1 MCTWMWSY
9 APDRPMIECGMR
21 KKGGLTQCDRGAR
34 AGPSLCRPSLS
45 AAAVTAVLFS
55 LITQSAA
62 PVSAAGQEGL
72 PRIAGKPDFNG
83 IWEANNT
90 ANWDLQ
96 THQAR
101 PMVAQ
106 PGLTPGSEV
115 LAAPVVALGSIGWV
129 PGGLGVVEGEE
140 IPYQPWAAARK
151 KENEEHWLDRDPEIK
166 CFQPGVP
173 RAMYMPHPFQI
184 IQSATKVQMMFEFAD
199 AQRTIHLNKME
210 DYPNVLYM
218 GYSVGH
224 WEGDTLVTDV
234 TDFTDATWFDRSGN
248 FHSDALHVTER
259 YTPMGKDAIRYEATI
274 EDPKVFT
281 RPWKISM
288 PLYRRLEPN
297 AQLTDF
303 RCVEMVEETMYGHLR
318 KEQLVKHWE
327 GKTMDVDIT
336 RKIPP
341 GDAVYERYISGN
353 PPARNERAG
362 CEMLK
367 NWEVNVVRDQVNRG
381 CRPRSWHHS
390 AFAVAGAGAP
400 CVCGGV

>member
-1 MCTWMWSY
+1 
-9 APDRPMIECGMR
+9 MR
-21 KKGGLTQCDRGAR
+21 LWGTGWII
-34 AGPSLCRPSLS
+34 
-45 AAAVTAVLFS
+45 F
-55 LITQSAA
+55 
-62 PVSAAGQEGL
+62 VSAATLAAQAPL
-72 PRIAGKPDFNG
+72 ARIAGKPDFSG

-96 THQAR
+96 THAAR

-106 PGLTPGSEV
+106 AGLTAKPV
-115 LAAPVVALGSIGWV
+115 LAAPVLGLGSLGWV

-151 KENEEHWLDRDPEIK
+151 KENLEHWMDRDPEIK

-184 IQSATKVQMMFEFAD
+184 IQSATKINMVFEYAN

-210 DYPNVLYM
+210 EYPNVLWM
-218 GYSVGH
+218 GYSTGH
-224 WEGDTLVTDV
+224 WEGDTLVV
-234 TDFTDATWFDRSGN
+234 NVSDFTDATWFDRAGN
-248 FHSDALHVTER
+248 FHSDALKVTER
-259 YTPMGKDAIRYEATI
+259 YTPMGRDVIRYEATI
-274 EDPKVFT
+274 EDPQVFT

-318 KEQLVKHWE
+318 KDQLVKHWE
-327 GKTMDVDIT
+327 GTTMNVDIT

-341 GDAVYERYISGN
+341 GEAVHERYISGN
-353 PPARNERAG
+353 PPA
-362 CEMLK
+362 K
-367 NWEVNVVRDQVNRG
+367 
-381 CRPRSWHHS
+381 
-390 AFAVAGAGAP
+390 
-400 CVCGGV
+400 

>member
-1 MCTWMWSY
+1 
-9 APDRPMIECGMR
+9 MR
-21 KKGGLTQCDRGAR
+21 YWGKGFAIAVTT
-34 AGPSLCRPSLS
+34 
-45 AAAVTAVLFS
+45 AAVMAGLFS
-55 LITQSAA
+55 LVTETAA
-62 PVSAAGQEGL
+62 PVSAAGQETL
-72 PRIAGKPDFNG
+72 PRLAGKPDFNG
-83 IWEANNT
+83 IWETNNT

-151 KENEEHWLDRDPEIK
+151 KENLEHWLDRDPEIK

-173 RAMYMPHPFQI
+173 RAMYMPYPFQI
-184 IQSATKVQMMFEFAD
+184 IQSATKVQMVFEFAD
-199 AQRTIHLNKME
+199 AQRTIHLNKMDE
-210 DYPNVLYM
+210 YPNVLYM

-224 WEGDTLVTDV
+224 WDGDTLVVDV
-234 TDFTDATWFDRSGN
+234 SDFTDATWFDRSGN

-259 YTPMGKDAIRYEATI
+259 YTPMGHDAIRYEATI

-288 PLYRRLEPN
+288 PLYRRLEAN

-341 GDAVYERYISGN
+341 GDEVYERYISGN
-353 PPARNERAG
+353 PPS
-362 CEMLK
+362 K
-367 NWEVNVVRDQVNRG
+367 
-381 CRPRSWHHS
+381 
-390 AFAVAGAGAP
+390 
-400 CVCGGV
+400 